1 MAGELGTV
9 SQLWRYPASSLA
21 GERLNAISVGTTTI
35 DGDRLF
41 GLVDASDGEI
51 ARPDRE
57 TKWHKVPLIRTRL
70 SGAPMSRQWRLEVA
84 VPGGGWLP
92 APDPESD
99 RAISAFLGFAAS
111 IRPFGAENAAP
122 FYAGPLTEARY
133 AKAPIH
139 LLTTASLARLKALH
153 PGGTPDPRR
162 FRPNIVV
169 DMAPV
174 EGAFPETEWIGRKL
188 AVGDLELTVSE
199 PCRRCGF
206 TIIAQ
211 GGFSDEPGF
220 DTDPGILRNLVRHN
234 AHNLGVYCTVDRP
247 ARIEIGAPMR
257 FL

>member
-1 MAGELGTV
+1 MAGGLGTV

-21 GERLNAISVGTTTI
+21 GERLDAISVEQKTVY
-35 DGDRLF
+35 GDRLF
-41 GLVDASDGEI
+41 GLVDADGEI

-57 TKWHKVPLIRTRL
+57 ARWHKVPLIRTRL
-70 SGAPMSRQWRLEVA
+70 TEAPLSKEWPLEVA

-99 RAISAFLGFAAS
+99 RAVSAFLGFEAS
-111 IRPFGAENAAP
+111 IRPFGAQNAAP
-122 FYAGPLTEARY
+122 GYVGPLTEARY

-153 PGGTPDPRR
+153 PEGTPDPRR

-174 EGAFPETEWIGRKL
+174 EGSFPETEWIGRKL

-211 GGFSDEPGF
+211 DGF
-220 DTDPGILRNLVRHN
+220 DADPGILRNLVRHN
-234 AHNLGVYCTVDRP
+234 THNLGVYCTVDRP
-247 ARIEIGAPMR
+247 ARVGIGAPMR
-257 FL
+257 LMD

>member
-1 MAGELGTV
+1 MNKSPRRAALALCVAT
-9 SQLWRYPASSLA
+9 SPAAFAASPCPAADTAARAAL
-21 GERLNAISVGTTTI
+21 
-35 DGDRLF
+35 
-41 GLVDASDGEI
+41 DAQH
-51 ARPDRE
+51 RVQR
-57 TKWHKVPLIRTRL
+57 
-70 SGAPMSRQWRLEVA
+70 APN
-84 VPGGGWLP
+84 
-92 APDPESD
+92 PESD
-99 RAISAFLGFAAS
+99 RAISAFLGFEAS

-122 FYAGPLTEARY
+122 SYAGPLTEARY

-153 PGGTPDPRR
+153 PEGTPDPRR

-211 GGFSDEPGF
+211 DGF

-234 AHNLGVYCTVDRP
+234 QHNLGVYCTVDRP
-247 ARIEIGAPMR
+247 ARVEIGAPMR
-257 FL
+257 FV

>member
-1 MAGELGTV
+1 MAGQAVLGTV
-9 SQLWRYPASSLA
+9 GQLWRYPASSLA
-21 GERLNAISVGTTTI
+21 GERLDAISVGTSTV

-57 TKWHKVPLIRTRL
+57 PKWHKVPLIRTRFT
-70 SGAPMSRQWRLEVA
+70 AERQLEVA

-92 APDPESD
+92 APGPESD
-99 RAISAFLGFAAS
+99 RAVSAFVGFEVS
-111 IRPFGAENAAP
+111 IRPFGRENAAP
-122 FYAGPLTEARY
+122 GYAGPLTAARY
-133 AKAPIH
+133 NKAPIH

-153 PGGTPDPRR
+153 PEGVPDPRR

-169 DMAPV
+169 DMEPV
-174 EGAFPETEWIGRKL
+174 EDSFPETEWIGRKL
-188 AVGDLELTVSE
+188 AVGDLLLTVSE

-211 GGFSDEPGF
+211 DGF

-247 ARIEIGAPMR
+247 ARIEVGAPMR
-257 FL
+257 FV

>member
-1 MAGELGTV
+1 MTGEAILGTV

-21 GERLNAISVGTTTI
+21 GERLDAISVGLKTVA
-35 DGDRLF
+35 GDRLF

-57 TKWHKVPLIRTRL
+57 ARWHKVPLIRTRL
-70 SGAPMSRQWRLEVA
+70 GEAPMSKEWRLEVA

-92 APDPESD
+92 VPDPESD
-99 RAISAFLGFAAS
+99 RAVSAFLGFEAS

-122 FYAGPLTEARY
+122 GYAGPRTEARY

-153 PGGTPDPRR
+153 PEGTPDPRR

-169 DMAPV
+169 DMDPV

-188 AVGDLELTVSE
+188 AVGDLLLTVSE

-211 GGFSDEPGF
+211 DGF

-247 ARIEIGAPMR
+247 ARVEIGAPM
-257 FL
+257 LLMD

>member
-1 MAGELGTV
+1 MDKEAALGAV

-21 GERLNAISVGTTTI
+21 GERLDAISVGATTV

-41 GLVDASDGEI
+41 GLVDADGEI

-57 TKWHKVPLIRTRL
+57 ARWHKAPLLRTRL
-70 SGAPMSRQWRLEVA
+70 TGDRRLEVSI
-84 VPGGGWLP
+84 PGGDWLP
-92 APDPESD
+92 APDPRSD
-99 RAISAFLGFAAS
+99 RAISAFLGFEAS
-111 IRPFGAENAAP
+111 IRPFGAEQAAP
-122 FYAGPLTEARY
+122 SYVGPLTEARY

-153 PGGTPDPRR
+153 PEGAPDPRR

-169 DMAPV
+169 DMAPI
-174 EGAFPETEWIGRKL
+174 EGSFPETEWIGRKL
-188 AVGDLELTVSE
+188 AIGDLLLTVSE

-211 GGFSDEPGF
+211 DGF
-220 DTDPGILRNLVRHN
+220 DNDPGILRNVVRHN

-257 FL
+257 FLSSS